1 VDEEHPTLQPH
12 VAGVDVGYP
21 LMDPMFVGA
30 GGSRVEFRTDPRP
43 TRSHLRRFLVCAP
56 LSTYLRTLSTHLRT
70 LSTHLRTL
78 STHLRTMNG
87 YK

>member
-1 VDEEHPTLQPH
+1 
-12 VAGVDVGYP
+12 
-21 LMDPMFVGA
+21 MFVGA
-30 GGSRVEFRTDPRP
+30 GGSRVAFRTDPRP

-56 LSTYLRTLSTHLRT
+56 LSTHLRTLSTHLRT

-78 STHLRTMNG
+78 STHLRTLSTHLRTLSTHLRTLNG